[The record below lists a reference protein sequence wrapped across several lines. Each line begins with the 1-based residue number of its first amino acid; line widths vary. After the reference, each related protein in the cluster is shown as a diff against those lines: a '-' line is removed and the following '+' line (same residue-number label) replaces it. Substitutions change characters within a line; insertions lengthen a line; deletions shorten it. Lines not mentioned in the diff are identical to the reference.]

1 MRFSVSPTG
10 SDVTAILGALILS
23 VGSLA
28 HAADGGALRQQLSFD
43 VQEGRNL
50 NSFVRAES
58 VAAHLLL
65 RSGAEPR
72 IVVAFPA
79 GNSGVGLWFEH
90 VERPVTWKLLDRPQ
104 PVVEK
109 DAKGRLLYGIAAKAE
124 IMGAAAGLTIKQAVL
139 SSVRVLRDYQA
150 LGTVPPQVTVKPFAL
165 RTTVTWAR
173 NRLDGAAGYRLSLE
187 VTHGMLQGERIKP
200 DSDGRLEVTLIALS
214 GETPLTP
221 LPEDKLLDAR
231 ARPDPPARNT
241 LTFLSYREKFLAG
254 SWRFNTYFGRDTLMS
269 MDLLMPALTPLAV
282 ESGLD
287 SVLARLSP
295 QGEVAHEEDIG
306 EFAILDHL
314 RADAS
319 RSDEPVYNY
328 NMIDG
333 TFMLA
338 PVVCAWLLD
347 DGRGHSRAEG
357 FLARDDGR
365 SGVSKRTAGA
375 DLMSNLRFVI
385 QSARAFGEDPKV
397 QNLVGLKDQLAA
409 GEWRDSGDGL
419 GGGHFPYDVNAVLVP
434 AALDAAVRLNASRLL
449 DPYSSDADRALL
461 GRAAALRDVWRAKAP
476 YYFEVSEPNEA
487 ARRAVRS
494 YAMALGVSA
503 DAALRS
509 VGKDAL
515 RFHALALR
523 SDGSPVP
530 VVNSDEGF
538 AFLFSHPSPEEIDEA
553 VSSVMRPF
561 PAGLLTDAGVV
572 VANPVFAPRDMQQR
586 FTNRAYHGTVIWS
599 WQQAMLAVGLERQL
613 RRRDLPAPVAK
624 EIEDAQQ
631 QLWRVIAAGKS
642 MANSE
647 LWTWRYE
654 AGKYRIAPFGGSNA
668 DADESNAAQLWSTV
682 YLAIW
687 PPQELPAVREKRGAL
702 P

>member
-1 MRFSVSPTG
+1 MGP
-10 SDVTAILGALILS
+10 
-23 VGSLA
+23 LA
-28 HAADGGALRQQLSFD
+28 HAADDGAARPQLSFE

-50 NSFVRAES
+50 NSFVRDES
-58 VAAHLLL
+58 VAAHMLL

-72 IVVAFPA
+72 ILVAFPA

-90 VERPVTWKLLDRPQ
+90 VERPVSWKLLGRPQ

-109 DAKGRLLYGIAAKAE
+109 DAKGRLLYGIVAKAE
-124 IMGAAAGLTIKQAVL
+124 IAGAAGLSIKQAVL

-150 LGTVPPQVTVKPFAL
+150 LAMVPPEVTVKPSVL

-187 VTHGMLQGERIKP
+187 VTHGMLQGDAIKAG
-200 DSDGRLEVTLIALS
+200 SDGRIGVTVIGLS

-231 ARPDPPARNT
+231 ARPNREARNT

-282 ESGLD
+282 ESGVD

-314 RADAS
+314 RADGS

-347 DGRGHSRAEG
+347 DGRGHARAEA

-375 DLMSNLRFVI
+375 DLMSNLRLVL
-385 QSARAFGEDPKV
+385 QSARAFGDDPKV
-397 QNLVGLKDQLAA
+397 QNLVGLKDKLAV
-409 GEWRDSGDGL
+409 GEWRDSEDGL
-419 GGGHFPYDVNAVLVP
+419 GGGHYPYDVNAVLVP
-434 AALDAAVRLNASRLL
+434 AALDAAARLYASRLL
-449 DPYSSDADRALL
+449 DPYLSDADRALL

-476 YYFEVSEPNEA
+476 RYFEVSEPNDI
-487 ARRAVRS
+487 ARRAVQS
-494 YAMALGVSA
+494 YATALGVSA
-503 DAALRS
+503 DAALAS
-509 VGKDAL
+509 LGNDAL

-523 SDGSPVP
+523 SDGSAVP
-530 VVNSDEGF
+530 IVNSDEGF
-538 AFLFSHPSPEEIDEA
+538 ALLLGHPSPQEIEEAI
-553 VSSVMRPF
+553 SSVMRPF

-572 VANPVFAPRDMQQR
+572 VASPVFAPRDLQER
-586 FTNRAYHGTVIWS
+586 FSNRAYHGTVIWS
-599 WQQAMLAVGLERQL
+599 WQQAMLAAGLERQL
-613 RRRDLPAPVAK
+613 RRRDLPATVVR
-624 EIEDAQQ
+624 ELENAQRR
-631 QLWRVIAAGKS
+631 LWQVITAAKS

-654 AGKYRIAPFGGSNA
+654 AAAGKYRIAPFGGSNA

-687 PPQELPAVREKRGAL
+687 PPGELPAVREKGGAL
-702 P
+702 Q

>member
-1 MRFSVSPTG
+1 
-10 SDVTAILGALILS
+10 

-28 HAADGGALRQQLSFD
+28 HAADGSAPRQQLSFD
-43 VQEGRNL
+43 VREGRNL
-50 NSFVRAES
+50 NSFVRADS

-65 RSGAEPR
+65 RSGTEPR

-90 VERPVTWKLLDRPQ
+90 VERPVTWKLLGRPQ
-104 PVVEK
+104 TVVQK
-109 DAKGRLLYGIAAKAE
+109 DAKGRLLSGIVAKAE
-124 IMGAAAGLTIKQAVL
+124 ITGATGLTIKQAVL

-150 LGTVPPQVTVKPFAL
+150 LGTVPPQVTVKPSVA
-165 RTTVTWAR
+165 RTTVIWAR

-187 VTHGMLQGERIKP
+187 VPHGTVEGNSIEP

-231 ARPDPPARNT
+231 ARPDREARNT

-282 ESGLD
+282 EAGLD

-314 RADAS
+314 RADGS

-347 DGRGHSRAEG
+347 DGRGRSRAEA

-375 DLMSNLRFVI
+375 DLISNLRLVM
-385 QSARAFGEDPKV
+385 QSARAFGDAPGV
-397 QNLVGLKDQLAA
+397 QNLVGLKDKLAA

-419 GGGHFPYDVNAVLVP
+419 GGGHYPYDVNAVLVP
-434 AALDAAVRLNASRLL
+434 AALDAAARLFASRLL
-449 DPYSSDADRALL
+449 DPYLNENDRALL
-461 GRAAALRDVWRAKAP
+461 VRAAALRDVWRAKAP
-476 YYFEVSEPNEA
+476 SYFDVSEPNEI
-487 ARRAVRS
+487 ARRAVQG
-494 YAMALGVSA
+494 YAASLKVSA
-503 DAALRS
+503 DAALAS
-509 VGKDAL
+509 LGNDTV

-523 SDGSPVP
+523 SDGTPVP
-530 VVNSDEGF
+530 VVNSDVGF
-538 AFLFSHPSPEEIDEA
+538 ALLLGHPPPQEIEEA
-553 VSSVMRPF
+553 VRSVMRPF

-572 VANPVFAPRDMQQR
+572 VANPVFASRDLQER

-599 WQQAMLAVGLERQL
+599 WQQAMLAAGLERQL
-613 RRRDLPAPVAK
+613 RRRDLPAAVVK
-624 EIEDAQQ
+624 KLEDAQR
-631 QLWRVIAAGKS
+631 QLWRVIGAAKS

-654 AGKYRIAPFGGSNA
+654 AGAGQYRIAPFGGSNA

-687 PPQELPAVREKRGAL
+687 PPGELPSVRQKVGRL
-702 P
+702 Q

>member
-10 SDVTAILGALILS
+10 SDVTALIGALILS
-23 VGSLA
+23 VGSPA
-28 HAADGGALRQQLSFD
+28 HGAPQQQLSFG

-50 NSFVRAES
+50 NSFVRADA

-65 RSGAEPR
+65 RSGTEPR

-109 DAKGRLLYGIAAKAE
+109 DAKGRLLYGIVAKAE
-124 IMGAAAGLTIKQAVL
+124 ITGTTGLTIKQAVL
-139 SSVRVLRDYQA
+139 SSVRVLRDYQV
-150 LGTVPPQVTVKPFAL
+150 LGNVPPQVTVKPSL
-165 RTTVTWAR
+165 VRTTVTWAR

-187 VTHGMLQGERIKP
+187 VPHGTLQGDRIKP

-231 ARPDPPARNT
+231 ARPDREARNT

-269 MDLLMPALTPLAV
+269 MDLLMPALTPLAL

-295 QGEVAHEEDIG
+295 RGEVAHEEDIG

-314 RADAS
+314 RTDGS

-347 DGRGHSRAEG
+347 DGRGHSRAEA

-365 SGVSKRTAGA
+365 GGVSKRTAGA
-375 DLMSNLRFVI
+375 DLMSNLRLVM
-385 QSARAFGEDPKV
+385 QSARSFGEDPKV
-397 QNLVGLKDQLAA
+397 QNLVGLKDQLGV

-419 GGGHFPYDVNAVLVP
+419 GGGHYPYDVNAVLVP
-434 AALDAAVRLNASRLL
+434 AALDAAARLYASHLL
-449 DPYSSDADRALL
+449 DPYLTDSDRALL
-461 GRAAALRDVWRAKAP
+461 ARAAALRDVWRAKASH
-476 YYFEVSEPNEA
+476 YFEVSEPNEI
-487 ARRAVRS
+487 ARRAVQG
-494 YAMALGVSA
+494 YAASLKVSA
-503 DAALRS
+503 DAALAS
-509 VGKDAL
+509 VGDDTL

-538 AFLFSHPSPEEIDEA
+538 ALLLTHPSPQEIEEA

-561 PAGLLTDAGVV
+561 PAGLLTNAGVV
-572 VANPVFAPRDMQQR
+572 VANPVFAPRDLQER

-599 WQQAMLAVGLERQL
+599 WQQAMLAAGLERQL
-613 RRRDLPAPVAK
+613 RRRDLPATVVK
-624 EIEDAQQ
+624 ELEDALG
-631 QLWRVIAAGKS
+631 QLWRVIAATKS

-654 AGKYRIAPFGGSNA
+654 AGRKYVISPFGGSNA

-687 PPQELPAVREKRGAL
+687 PPGELSSVREKGGRL
-702 P
+702 Q